1 MKDSPSRLA
10 AVRVLVMDVDGVLT
24 DGGIY
29 YTERGDELKRF
40 DVRDGQGLVLLRQAG
55 VLTAVI
61 TRRRSEIVERR
72 ADELGIVEVHQGATD
87 KRAVL
92 ESLLARRGVPAAEA
106 VYVGD
111 DIGDLPAMRLVGF
124 PVAVADA
131 VPPVKGAAAYITQAS
146 PGHGAI
152 RELCDLILSAKGKL
166 PPSSDEHR
174 EDRARVHVKD
184 AASAARRTRR
194 PGAKQSTVESAT
206 PRRSAPK
213 PTTKNPRR
221 RRS

>member
-1 MKDSPSRLA
+1 MKASAARLA
-10 AVRVLVMDVDGVLT
+10 RLRLLVMDVDGVLT

-72 ADELGIVEVHQGATD
+72 ADELGIAEVHQGASD

-92 ESLLARRGVPAAEA
+92 ESLLARRGVSASEA

-111 DIGDLPAMRLVGF
+111 DVGDIPAMQVVGF

-131 VPPVKGAAAYITQAS
+131 VSPVKRAAAYITRVR

-152 RELCDLILSAKGKL
+152 RELCDLILSAKGSNARSIGEERTTTAEAAA
-166 PPSSDEHR
+166 PER
-174 EDRARVHVKD
+174 GGAGGARVEG
-184 AASAARRTRR
+184 T
-194 PGAKQSTVESAT
+194 
-206 PRRSAPK
+206 
-213 PTTKNPRR
+213 TTKNATENNPTAKRRTAKRR
-221 RRS
+221 R

>member
-1 MKDSPSRLA
+1 MSPARATAAFA
-10 AVRVLVMDVDGVLT
+10 AVRLLVMDVDGVLT

-92 ESLLARRGVPAAEA
+92 ESLLTRRGLAASETA
-106 VYVGD
+106 YVGD
-111 DIGDLPAMRLVGF
+111 DVGDLPAMQLVGL
-124 PVAVADA
+124 PIAVADA
-131 VPPVKGAAAYITQAS
+131 VAPVKRAAAYTTRAH

-152 RELCDLILSAKGKL
+152 RELCDLILAAKK
-166 PPSSDEHR
+166 PTP
-174 EDRARVHVKD
+174 AR
-184 AASAARRTRR
+184 S
-194 PGAKQSTVESAT
+194 
-206 PRRSAPK
+206 PK
-213 PTTKNPRR
+213 PAPNLSRPKPNRATAP
-221 RRS
+221 

>member
-1 MKDSPSRLA
+1 VKPSASRLA
-10 AVRVLVMDVDGVLT
+10 AVRLLVMDVDGVLT

-72 ADELGIVEVHQGATD
+72 ADELGIAEIHQGATD

-92 ESLLARRGVPAAEA
+92 ESLLARRGVPASEA

-111 DIGDLPAMRLVGF
+111 DVGDLPAMNLVGF

-131 VPPVKGAAAYITQAS
+131 VPPVKRAAAYITRTP

-152 RELCDLILSAKGKL
+152 RELCDLILSAKQAKGAEQNA
-166 PPSSDEHR
+166 PPAEGPELKR
-174 EDRARVHVKD
+174 GVKAPAVKTAMEK
-184 AASAARRTRR
+184 AAVKKVTVKR
-194 PGAKQSTVESAT
+194 GAK
-206 PRRSAPK
+206 RRG
-213 PTTKNPRR
+213 
-221 RRS
+221 

>member
-1 MKDSPSRLA
+1 
-10 AVRVLVMDVDGVLT
+10 MDVDGVLT

-40 DVRDGQGLVLLRQAG
+40 DVRDGQGLVLLRKAG

-92 ESLLARRGVPAAEA
+92 ETLLTRRGVSPAAA

-111 DIGDLPAMRLVGF
+111 DVGDIAAMQLVGF
-124 PVAVADA
+124 PVAVSDA
-131 VPPVKGAAAYITQAS
+131 VLAVKRAAAYVTRAR

-152 RELCDLILSAKGKL
+152 RELCDLILAAKST
-166 PPSSDEHR
+166 PSR
-174 EDRARVHVKD
+174 RASTRAAKRV
-184 AASAARRTRR
+184 AAKRAAT
-194 PGAKQSTVESAT
+194 
-206 PRRSAPK
+206 K
-213 PTTKNPRR
+213 PER
-221 RRS
+221 

>member
-1 MKDSPSRLA
+1 MSGGGSLAARLA

-29 YTERGDELKRF
+29 YTERGDEVKRF

-92 ESLLARRGVPAAEA
+92 ESLLARRGLPAADA
-106 VYVGD
+106 AYVGD
-111 DIGDLPAMRLVGF
+111 DIGDLAAMRLVGV
-124 PVAVADA
+124 PIAVSDA
-131 VPPVKGAAAYITQAS
+131 VPPVRQAAVYVTRARA
-146 PGHGAI
+146 GHGAI
-152 RELCDLILSAKGKL
+152 REICDRILG
-166 PPSSDEHR
+166 
-174 EDRARVHVKD
+174 
-184 AASAARRTRR
+184 ARRRTS
-194 PGAKQSTVESAT
+194 PAVGS
-206 PRRSAPK
+206 PSAPVK
-213 PTTKNPRR
+213 KAAI
-221 RRS
+221 RSRP

>member
-1 MKDSPSRLA
+1 VKPSAARLA
-10 AVRVLVMDVDGVLT
+10 RVRLLVMDVDGVLT

-92 ESLLARRGVPAAEA
+92 EAVLARRGLPASDAA
-106 VYVGD
+106 YVGD
-111 DIGDLPAMRLVGF
+111 DVGDLPAMQLVGF
-124 PVAVADA
+124 PVAVSDA
-131 VPPVKGAAAYITQAS
+131 VTAVKRAAVYITRAR
-146 PGHGAI
+146 PGHGAL
-152 RELCDLILSAKGKL
+152 RELCDLILAAKQTK
-166 PPSSDEHR
+166 PPL
-174 EDRARVHVKD
+174 AD
-184 AASAARRTRR
+184 AAPKKPPPAAKAANSL
-194 PGAKQSTVESAT
+194 GAKSVG
-206 PRRSAPK
+206 PK
-213 PTTKNPRR
+213 SGRPKRG
-221 RRS
+221 